1 MYFVYFYRFW
11 RLLAVYDLVNCVR
24 NSIFCA
30 FKSAIR
36 HNIPTLAIHAGV
48 NIHVCIPPNMV
59 KFVALL
65 GLLGSIYEFGDCS
78 NDMCT
83 SGQDGSMSGSFESNH
98 PYDLGI
104 NGENIHREWCLTP
117 PAGKSVKVSFGGFK
131 SESWS
136 DGLAIKVDGQTHV
149 FSGDNNVPNSG
160 FVSMEGE
167 HVVKP
172 RSTGGFGDTRVGND
186 SKTSS

>member
-78 NDMCT
+78 TDMCT

-98 PYDLGI
+98 PY
-104 NGENIHREWCLTP
+104 ENIHREWCLTP

-160 FVSMEGE
+160 FVSM
-167 HVVKP
+167 VVKA
-172 RSTGGFGDTRVGND
+172 RSTGSYFVDTRVGNN
-186 SKTSS
+186 SKLSAR